1 MRREEMCFPFPRRAP
16 ASASLVPIV
25 CRPTPF
31 IGVRSR
37 FARYF
42 ARFVSLKDKRRFGP
56 RRSFCA
62 HCTLP
67 SVAPTSDRRRFISA
81 TNQESVVREAEPLAF
96 RVRPSVR
103 AFAHWCGSARF
114 ARLSFARFIQR
125 SSASVI
131 ARRSSS
137 ASDKEMPSFSSR
149 SIYSTFFFSRTG
161 ALTMLTGA
169 RRSAAAAANTDDKI
183 SG

>member
-1 MRREEMCFPFPRRAP
+1 MHNCKYLCRINQKKTNFIRPLLAANRSELAGFAIAHATVCLVRAHG
-16 ASASLVPIV
+16 ASRLLRLCGTQCNVHAV
-25 CRPTPF
+25 CRFGHSPAQRNNNLLYRIF
-31 IGVRSR
+31 SYL
-37 FARYF
+37 A
-42 ARFVSLKDKRRFGP
+42 ARFSAFLASVRDVSDRFGSRGKAEKRRISL
-56 RRSFCA
+56 RS
-62 HCTLP
+62 HD
-67 SVAPTSDRRRFISA
+67 SV
-81 TNQESVVREAEPLAF
+81 Q
-96 RVRPSVR
+96 
-103 AFAHWCGSARF
+103 C
-114 ARLSFARFIQR
+114 

-161 ALTMLTGA
+161 ALTMSTGA

>member
-42 ARFVSLKDKRRFGP
+42 ARFVLKDKRRFGP

-67 SVAPTSDRRRFISA
+67 SVAPTSDHRRFISA

-131 ARRSSS
+131 ARQTN
-137 ASDKEMPSFSSR
+137 SDLDIGTPSFSSR

-161 ALTMLTGA
+161 ALTMSTGA

>member
-1 MRREEMCFPFPRRAP
+1 MLPVPPPRARKRKSCSDRMPPYSVYRRPIAFCPIFCSICLPQGQKTVR
-16 ASASLVPIV
+16 SAKIVLRTLHIAV
-25 CRPTPF
+25 CRADVGSPPLYKRDESR
-31 IGVRSR
+31 VRR
-37 FARYF
+37 
-42 ARFVSLKDKRRFGP
+42 P
-56 RRSFCA
+56 R
-62 HCTLP
+62 
-67 SVAPTSDRRRFISA
+67 
-81 TNQESVVREAEPLAF
+81 AEPLAF

-161 ALTMLTGA
+161 ALTMSMGA